1 MDITVSELMGNFM
14 DTPLVVWVKTFGPL
28 GSGSEDKLSMFMDL
42 VDGVFLHKIMTHID
56 PSPTNQRVNK
66 NVNNDVNL
74 RIQNLNIV
82 IRHIKNY
89 YQDSLQ
95 QLILM
100 TLPNVLTIAKDP
112 LSGKG
117 MEEVKRLLLL
127 ILGCAV
133 QCERK
138 EEIIE
143 KIKLLDIEKQA
154 AIVSHIQEVTHNQ
167 ENVLDMQWL
176 ELPDMPPEELN
187 PLSRNMAL
195 HLRKLIDERDECAE
209 VIVELTQEKDYLQSQ
224 QPSNHMGYPCPERNV
239 LGLDGP
245 VSLLSKEDRQHL
257 AVELAD
263 TKAKLRRSRQELE
276 EKTEHL
282 MDTKHEVERLDLEMQ
297 KLKQENMQVLA
308 EARSV
313 RAYRDEVDALREKA
327 ARVDRL
333 DTELSRCK
341 ERLHDVHFYKTRVEE
356 LREDNV
362 TLIDTKAMLEEQL
375 GAARGRCDKLH
386 ELEKENLQ
394 LRSKLHDMEMDRVTD
409 KKRLEELIEENMLLE
424 ISQKQ
429 SMNES
434 THLGWELEQLAKN
447 NDNSDTR
454 KSFVFE
460 LNESTS
466 SRLLKLEKEN
476 QVLQTTIQEL
486 REASLSLEEGQLHTL
501 ELESENQGLCKKLEH
516 LQTLLDQEKQ
526 TTQDMEGLGED
537 LLKDKQKLNKALET
551 LQEDKDRQISELAQE
566 KEHLSQAVSSLRQR
580 AQANSEARVREVE
593 TENRVLHQTI
603 TDTGSKLARLEAQG
617 KQSTKELE
625 TLRERGERCEELER
639 ETAHLGR
646 SKEQLQREVAS
657 LMITCDRAEAL
668 ERDNASLEQD
678 NRRLKKQADTAQ
690 NTSLRLTTLEKDH
703 SLLDQENLELR
714 RTVESLRPAAVRL
727 AQLQQENGEL
737 ERDREEL
744 ARSVEELRSQGKR
757 AERLEMSISSLGQ
770 ENQRLQQSLDNSSTK
785 IQGLER
791 ELRQAEAETGGLRRE
806 LEEVCLVAKRLEA
819 VEKEKR
825 GLEQELGQSEKESK
839 QLEKEARRLWQQ
851 LEVKERVL
859 EESALRLASLEK
871 EGITKE
877 KELERLKEATGKVKE
892 LERENKDL
900 QKQATIDKRTLA
912 TLREDL
918 VNEKLKVQ
926 QQWNELETL
935 SHELEKIG
943 LNREKLLQEEH
954 SCEDNKFKI
963 LESKIESTLKKTLEI
978 REEKIQGLESR
989 LEESSSLNQQLRT
1002 ELSTVKKTLEALRQR
1017 QEEEEA
1023 HSQTQSSTLQAV
1035 GQGQGRPGQKEKWE
1049 TETRE
1054 ATAELLKLKDRL
1066 IDIEKNNATLQTEK
1080 HLLKEQLRQLDTQ
1093 NSQLNAQTVAVQR
1106 QSAVL
1111 QEHNTALHTQTAKL
1125 QVENSTL
1132 NSQSASLM
1140 AQNAVLQGQV
1150 GALESESEAWQR
1162 QREEARVGRESV
1174 LQDHERLLSV
1184 HERQAVEY
1192 EQLIAQ
1198 HATLKGNQR
1207 ALEQEHRTLENKYM
1221 VLLKQKDAMQAL
1233 ESTLQKERES
1243 LGEEIHKNALILGE
1257 NQSLRGEVDRLTQ
1270 THTQLRAE
1278 YDGLQVQTKELKTSL
1293 NGAQLE
1299 VNRWQARYDSMKE
1312 QHQGLD
1318 ISMTKLD
1325 NHCELLTRLKGN
1337 LEEENHHLLSQ
1348 IQMLSQQ
1355 NQTLLERTMESKE
1368 LYHEEQKQ
1376 YIDKLNSL
1384 RRQKEKLEEKIMD
1397 QYKFY
1402 DPTPKKKNHWAG
1414 AKALAKLIKPKNR
1427 QDSSRERVR
1436 SAPDIPL
1443 PEPPTLDF
1451 PDIPPPLPPP
1461 PLPPRQSR
1469 LSLDSVG
1476 NHSQEEN
1483 HHGQG
1488 HSPTLTPTHSSRAL
1502 NDSGVSR
1509 GRELYR
1515 IPGGSSESVNG
1526 TEELYA
1532 RRRGVELGGAA
1543 HSTIANHTST
1553 SGLTPNSSSRPGRRP
1568 KGFIHED
1575 DPRVHSPD
1583 ALFGS
1588 SIHGNAG
1595 YRPGSAELSRNT
1607 SSSNSPVNFKDSLE
1621 RLQGRS
1627 ASLSSDDVVGVSH
1640 DVSHSLSLPRSSTVP
1655 YDTHTHTPTK
1665 RSAPRP
1671 GRHRTSSP
1679 GSDMVTLEEFLEESN
1694 TLSPPTVQTG
1704 SQEDLMEDY
1713 FSRTGERERSTS
1725 GRPALR
1731 DGAKTPTSYVTPTVK
1746 RDTDLQRAGE
1756 VPGRNSKPGQSVRPI
1771 VRLPEGSTST
1781 PQSQT
1786 LPNRA
1791 SNGLGTGGRPSPLGP
1806 PAPRGS
1812 GLGSSSLSRT
1822 FSLASADL
1830 LRSNGPDSYRTDR
1843 EAGGS
1848 PSQSGGGGSVD
1859 VVVRRPGAGA
1869 MARERPHSARL
1880 AGPSDIDPRRLPL
1893 APPKEEPLSLTLPQH
1908 HSSSLSL
1915 QPERYGGRT
1924 TPGSTPRNNGP
1935 STGQQQGRP
1944 NPQQNQKNHR
1954 GEVAMVTPVRAVP
1967 ALRLEEAQEEEVQ
1980 RREAQLQAD
1989 SPLLKKPEVGGGG
2002 GLSCGTEEPPTST
2015 PASPDPNND
2024 PQTVWYEYG
2033 CV

>member
-1 MDITVSELMGNFM
+1 
-14 DTPLVVWVKTFGPL
+14 
-28 GSGSEDKLSMFMDL
+28 
-42 VDGVFLHKIMTHID
+42 
-56 PSPTNQRVNK
+56 
-66 NVNNDVNL
+66 
-74 RIQNLNIV
+74 
-82 IRHIKNY
+82 
-89 YQDSLQ
+89 
-95 QLILM
+95 
-100 TLPNVLTIAKDP
+100 
-112 LSGKG
+112 
-117 MEEVKRLLLL
+117 
-127 ILGCAV
+127 
-133 QCERK
+133 
-138 EEIIE
+138 
-143 KIKLLDIEKQA
+143 
-154 AIVSHIQEVTHNQ
+154 
-167 ENVLDMQWL
+167 
-176 ELPDMPPEELN
+176 
-187 PLSRNMAL
+187 
-195 HLRKLIDERDECAE
+195 
-209 VIVELTQEKDYLQSQ
+209 
-224 QPSNHMGYPCPERNV
+224 
-239 LGLDGP
+239 
-245 VSLLSKEDRQHL
+245 
-257 AVELAD
+257 
-263 TKAKLRRSRQELE
+263 
-276 EKTEHL
+276 

-297 KLKQENMQVLA
+297 KLKQENMQLLA

-327 ARVDRL
+327 AKVDRL

-394 LRSKLHDMEMDRVTD
+394 LRSKLHDMEMDRDTD

-460 LNESTS
+460 LNESAS

-476 QVLQTTIQEL
+476 QGLQTTIQEL
-486 REASLSLEEGQLHTL
+486 REASLSREEGQLHTL
-501 ELESENQGLCKKLEH
+501 ELESENQGLCKKLER

-537 LLKDKQKLNKALET
+537 LLKDKQKLDKALET
-551 LQEDKDRQISELAQE
+551 LQADKDRQISELEQE

-580 AQANSEARVREVE
+580 AQADSEARVREVE

-603 TDTGSKLARLEAQG
+603 TDTRSKLARLETQG

-639 ETAHLGR
+639 ETAHLER

-657 LMITCDRAEAL
+657 LMITCDRAETL

-690 NTSLRLTTLEKDH
+690 NISLRLTTLEKDH

-714 RTVESLRPAAVRL
+714 RTVESLRPATVRL

-737 ERDREEL
+737 EREREEL

-757 AERLEMSISSLGQ
+757 AERLEMSVSSMGQ
-770 ENQRLQQSLDNSSTK
+770 ENQSLQQSLDNSSTK

-806 LEEVCLVAKRLEA
+806 LEEVCLVGKRLEA

-825 GLEQELGQSEKESK
+825 GLEQELGQSEKERK

-851 LEVKERVL
+851 LEVKEGVL
-859 EESALRLASLEK
+859 EEGALRLASLEK

-877 KELERLKEATGKVKE
+877 KELERLKEVTGKVKE
-892 LERENKDL
+892 LERENKEL
-900 QKQATIDKRTLA
+900 QKQATIDKRTLV

-1017 QEEEEA
+1017 QEEEE
-1023 HSQTQSSTLQAV
+1023 
-1035 GQGQGRPGQKEKWE
+1035 GQGWPGQKEKWE

-1066 IDIEKNNATLQTEK
+1066 IDIEKN
-1080 HLLKEQLRQLDTQ
+1080 
-1093 NSQLNAQTVAVQR
+1093 
-1106 QSAVL
+1106 
-1111 QEHNTALHTQTAKL
+1111 
-1125 QVENSTL
+1125 VENSTL

-1184 HERQAVEY
+1184 HERQAAEY

-1207 ALEQEHRTLENKYM
+1207 ALEQEHRTLENKYI
-1221 VLLKQKDAMQAL
+1221 VLLKQKDAMEAL

-1270 THTQLRAE
+1270 THTQLRVE

-1427 QDSSRERVR
+1427 QDGSRERVR

-1443 PEPPTLDF
+1443 PEPPTLEF

-1488 HSPTLTPTHSSRAL
+1488 HSPTLTHSSRGKT
-1502 NDSGVSR
+1502 DTGWV
-1509 GRELYR
+1509 GELK
-1515 IPGGSSESVNG
+1515 E
-1526 TEELYA
+1526 
-1532 RRRGVELGGAA
+1532 
-1543 HSTIANHTST
+1543 
-1553 SGLTPNSSSRPGRRP
+1553 
-1568 KGFIHED
+1568 
-1575 DPRVHSPD
+1575 
-1583 ALFGS
+1583 
-1588 SIHGNAG
+1588 NA
-1595 YRPGSAELSRNT
+1595 
-1607 SSSNSPVNFKDSLE
+1607 V
-1621 RLQGRS
+1621 
-1627 ASLSSDDVVGVSH
+1627 
-1640 DVSHSLSLPRSSTVP
+1640 
-1655 YDTHTHTPTK
+1655 
-1665 RSAPRP
+1665 
-1671 GRHRTSSP
+1671 
-1679 GSDMVTLEEFLEESN
+1679 
-1694 TLSPPTVQTG
+1694 
-1704 SQEDLMEDY
+1704 Y
-1713 FSRTGERERSTS
+1713 FH
-1725 GRPALR
+1725 
-1731 DGAKTPTSYVTPTVK
+1731 
-1746 RDTDLQRAGE
+1746 
-1756 VPGRNSKPGQSVRPI
+1756 
-1771 VRLPEGSTST
+1771 
-1781 PQSQT
+1781 
-1786 LPNRA
+1786 
-1791 SNGLGTGGRPSPLGP
+1791 
-1806 PAPRGS
+1806 
-1812 GLGSSSLSRT
+1812 
-1822 FSLASADL
+1822 L
-1830 LRSNGPDSYRTDR
+1830 LIQDCS
-1843 EAGGS
+1843 
-1848 PSQSGGGGSVD
+1848 
-1859 VVVRRPGAGA
+1859 
-1869 MARERPHSARL
+1869 
-1880 AGPSDIDPRRLPL
+1880 
-1893 APPKEEPLSLTLPQH
+1893 
-1908 HSSSLSL
+1908 
-1915 QPERYGGRT
+1915 
-1924 TPGSTPRNNGP
+1924 
-1935 STGQQQGRP
+1935 
-1944 NPQQNQKNHR
+1944 
-1954 GEVAMVTPVRAVP
+1954 
-1967 ALRLEEAQEEEVQ
+1967 
-1980 RREAQLQAD
+1980 
-1989 SPLLKKPEVGGGG
+1989 
-2002 GLSCGTEEPPTST
+2002 
-2015 PASPDPNND
+2015 
-2024 PQTVWYEYG
+2024 
-2033 CV
+2033 

>member
-1 MDITVSELMGNFM
+1 M

-82 IRHIKNY
+82 IRHVKNY
-89 YQDSLQ
+89 YQVSPVLSVCHCFSL
-95 QLILM
+95 
-100 TLPNVLTIAKDP
+100 
-112 LSGKG
+112 
-117 MEEVKRLLLL
+117 
-127 ILGCAV
+127 

-143 KIKLLDIEKQA
+143 KIKLLDIERQA
-154 AIVSHIQEVTHNQ
+154 AIVYHIQEVTQNQ
-167 ENVLDMQWL
+167 ENVLDLQWL
-176 ELPDMPPEELN
+176 ELPDIPTEELD

-209 VIVELTQEKDYLQSQ
+209 AIVELTQERDYLQSQ
-224 QPSNHMGYPCPERNV
+224 QPSNHLGYPNPERTD
-239 LGLDGP
+239 LGLGGP
-245 VSLLSKEDRQHL
+245 ISRLSKEDRQHL

-276 EKTEHL
+276 EKTEQL

-297 KLKQENMQVLA
+297 KLKQENMQLLA

-327 ARVDRL
+327 AKVDRL

-356 LREDNV
+356 LREDNA
-362 TLIDTKAMLEEQL
+362 TLMETKTLLEEQL
-375 GAARGRCDKLH
+375 GASRGRCDKLH

-394 LRSKLHDMEMDRVTD
+394 LRSKLHDVEMDRDTD
-409 KKRLEELIEENMLLE
+409 KKRLDELIEENMLLE

-434 THLGWELEQLAKN
+434 AHLGWELEQLAKN
-447 NDNSDTR
+447 NDNNDMR

-460 LNESTS
+460 LNESAS

-476 QVLQTTIQEL
+476 QGLQSAIQEL
-486 REASLSLEEGQLHTL
+486 REGSLSLEEDQLNAM
-501 ELESENQGLCKKLEH
+501 ELERENQGLSKK
-516 LQTLLDQEKQ
+516 TLLDQEKQ

-537 LLKDKQKLNKALET
+537 LLKDKQKLEKNLER
-551 LQEDKDRQISELAQE
+551 LQADKNRQISELEQE

-580 AQANSEARVREVE
+580 AQVDSEARVREVE

-603 TDTGSKLARLEAQG
+603 TNTGSKLARLEAQG
-617 KQSTKELE
+617 KQATKELE
-625 TLRERGERCEELER
+625 TLRERGEELER
-639 ETAHLGR
+639 ETTRLER

-657 LMITCDRAEAL
+657 LKITCDRVEAL
-668 ERDNASLEQD
+668 ERDNTSLEQD
-678 NRRLKKQADTAQ
+678 NRRLKKQVDTAQ
-690 NTSLRLTTLEKDH
+690 NVSLHLATLENDH
-703 SLLDQENLELR
+703 SLLDEENQELR

-727 AQLQQENGEL
+727 AQLQQENREL
-737 ERDREEL
+737 EREREDL
-744 ARSVEELRSQGKR
+744 TLSVEELRSQGKR
-757 AERLEMSISSLGQ
+757 AERLELSISSLGQ

-785 IQGLER
+785 LQGLVR
-791 ELRQAEAETGGLRRE
+791 ELRQAETETGVLRRK
-806 LEEVCLVAKRLEA
+806 LEEVRLAGKRLEG

-825 GLEQELGQSEKESK
+825 VLEQELGQSEKERK
-839 QLEKEARRLWQQ
+839 QLEKEAQRLWQQ
-851 LEVKERVL
+851 LEVKEEVL
-859 EESALRLASLEK
+859 EESALKLASLEK

-877 KELERLKEATGKVKE
+877 KELERLKEVAGIVKE
-892 LERENKDL
+892 LESQNKEQ

-926 QQWNELETL
+926 QQWNELEIL
-935 SHELEKIG
+935 SDELEKTG
-943 LNREKLLQEEH
+943 LNRDKLLQEEN
-954 SCEDNKFKI
+954 SCEDNKYKI

-978 REEKIQGLESR
+978 REEKIHGLESR

-1002 ELSTVKKTLEALRQR
+1002 ELSTI
-1017 QEEEEA
+1017 
-1023 HSQTQSSTLQAV
+1023 QSSTQQAAV
-1035 GQGQGRPGQKEKWE
+1035 QGQVQGHSQRQEKWE
-1049 TETRE
+1049 TVTRE

-1080 HLLKEQLRQLDTQ
+1080 HLLKDQLRQLDNQ
-1093 NSQLNAQTVAVQR
+1093 NSQLNAQNVALQR
-1106 QSAVL
+1106 QAVAL
-1111 QEHNTALHTQTAKL
+1111 QQHNTALHKQTAKL

-1162 QREEARVGRESV
+1162 QREESRVGREGV

-1192 EQLIAQ
+1192 EQLITQ

-1207 ALEQEHRTLENKYM
+1207 ALEKEHRALENKYI
-1221 VLLKQKDAMQAL
+1221 VLLKQKDAMEAV

-1243 LGEEIHKNALILGE
+1243 LGEEIHKNVLILGE

-1270 THTQLRAE
+1270 THSQLRAE
-1278 YDGLQVQTKELKTSL
+1278 YDGLQVQTKELKTGL
-1293 NGAQLE
+1293 NRAQLE

-1325 NHCELLTRLKGN
+1325 SHCELLTRLKGN

-1402 DPTPKKKNHWAG
+1402 DSTPKKLVLLH
-1414 AKALAKLIKPKNR
+1414 
-1427 QDSSRERVR
+1427 
-1436 SAPDIPL
+1436 
-1443 PEPPTLDF
+1443 F
-1451 PDIPPPLPPP
+1451 
-1461 PLPPRQSR
+1461 
-1469 LSLDSVG
+1469 
-1476 NHSQEEN
+1476 
-1483 HHGQG
+1483 
-1488 HSPTLTPTHSSRAL
+1488 
-1502 NDSGVSR
+1502 
-1509 GRELYR
+1509 ELLMYR
-1515 IPGGSSESVNG
+1515 
-1526 TEELYA
+1526 
-1532 RRRGVELGGAA
+1532 
-1543 HSTIANHTST
+1543 
-1553 SGLTPNSSSRPGRRP
+1553 
-1568 KGFIHED
+1568 
-1575 DPRVHSPD
+1575 
-1583 ALFGS
+1583 
-1588 SIHGNAG
+1588 
-1595 YRPGSAELSRNT
+1595 
-1607 SSSNSPVNFKDSLE
+1607 
-1621 RLQGRS
+1621 
-1627 ASLSSDDVVGVSH
+1627 
-1640 DVSHSLSLPRSSTVP
+1640 
-1655 YDTHTHTPTK
+1655 
-1665 RSAPRP
+1665 
-1671 GRHRTSSP
+1671 
-1679 GSDMVTLEEFLEESN
+1679 
-1694 TLSPPTVQTG
+1694 
-1704 SQEDLMEDY
+1704 EDLVVDY
-1713 FSRTGERERSTS
+1713 FNPLEQRERSTLC
-1725 GRPALR
+1725 RPSPLR
-1731 DGAKTPTSYVTPTVK
+1731 DGAKTPTSYVTPT
-1746 RDTDLQRAGE
+1746 G
-1756 VPGRNSKPGQSVRPI
+1756 PGRTSKPGQSVKPS
-1771 VRLPEGSTST
+1771 VRLQEGSTSM
-1781 PQSQT
+1781 PQSHSQT
-1786 LPNRA
+1786 LPNRT
-1791 SNGLGTGGRPSPLGP
+1791 SNGLGTGGRPLPLGP
-1806 PAPRGS
+1806 FAPCGG

-1830 LRSNGPDSYRTDR
+1830 LRSNGPGSYRPDM

-1848 PSQSGGGGSVD
+1848 PSRGGGDG
-1859 VVVRRPGAGA
+1859 VVRRPGAGA
-1869 MARERPHSARL
+1869 TAMERPQSARL
-1880 AGPSDIDPRRLPL
+1880 AGPLDVDPRRLSL
-1893 APPKEEPLSLTLPQH
+1893 APPKEEPLSLAPPQH

-1915 QPERYGGRT
+1915 QP
-1924 TPGSTPRNNGP
+1924 
-1935 STGQQQGRP
+1935 
-1944 NPQQNQKNHR
+1944 K
-1954 GEVAMVTPVRAVP
+1954 
-1967 ALRLEEAQEEEVQ
+1967 LEEPHEGDA
-1980 RREAQLQAD
+1980 RLQAD
-1989 SPLLKKPEVGGGG
+1989 SPLLKKPEVGEGGG
-2002 GLSCGTEEPPTST
+2002 GLSCSTEEHPRSTS
-2015 PASPDPNND
+2015 ASPDPNNN

>member
-1 MDITVSELMGNFM
+1 H
-14 DTPLVVWVKTFGPL
+14 VKC
-28 GSGSEDKLSMFMDL
+28 
-42 VDGVFLHKIMTHID
+42 
-56 PSPTNQRVNK
+56 
-66 NVNNDVNL
+66 
-74 RIQNLNIV
+74 
-82 IRHIKNY
+82 
-89 YQDSLQ
+89 
-95 QLILM
+95 
-100 TLPNVLTIAKDP
+100 LP
-112 LSGKG
+112 
-117 MEEVKRLLLL
+117 LLLPL
-127 ILGCAV
+127 

-327 ARVDRL
+327 AKVDRL

-447 NDNSDTR
+447 NDNTPPPCAAR
-454 KSFVFE
+454 KSFVCE

-501 ELESENQGLCKKLEH
+501 ELESENQGLCKK
-516 LQTLLDQEKQ
+516 TLLDQEKQ

-678 NRRLKKQADTAQ
+678 NRRLKKQADMAQ

-727 AQLQQENGEL
+727 AQLQQENEEL

-757 AERLEMSISSLGQ
+757 AERLEISISSLGQ

-892 LERENKDL
+892 LERENKEL

-1184 HERQAVEY
+1184 HERQAAEY

-1221 VLLKQKDAMQAL
+1221 VLLKQKDAMEAL

-1278 YDGLQVQTKELKTSL
+1278 YDVLQVQTKELKTSL

-1488 HSPTLTPTHSSRAL
+1488 HSPTLTPTHSSR
-1502 NDSGVSR
+1502 GK
-1509 GRELYR
+1509 
-1515 IPGGSSESVNG
+1515 
-1526 TEELYA
+1526 T
-1532 RRRGVELGGAA
+1532 
-1543 HSTIANHTST
+1543 
-1553 SGLTPNSSSRPGRRP
+1553 
-1568 KGFIHED
+1568 
-1575 DPRVHSPD
+1575 
-1583 ALFGS
+1583 
-1588 SIHGNAG
+1588 
-1595 YRPGSAELSRNT
+1595 
-1607 SSSNSPVNFKDSLE
+1607 
-1621 RLQGRS
+1621 
-1627 ASLSSDDVVGVSH
+1627 
-1640 DVSHSLSLPRSSTVP
+1640 
-1655 YDTHTHTPTK
+1655 DT
-1665 RSAPRP
+1665 
-1671 GRHRTSSP
+1671 
-1679 GSDMVTLEEFLEESN
+1679 
-1694 TLSPPTVQTG
+1694 
-1704 SQEDLMEDY
+1704 
-1713 FSRTGERERSTS
+1713 
-1725 GRPALR
+1725 
-1731 DGAKTPTSYVTPTVK
+1731 
-1746 RDTDLQRAGE
+1746 
-1756 VPGRNSKPGQSVRPI
+1756 
-1771 VRLPEGSTST
+1771 
-1781 PQSQT
+1781 
-1786 LPNRA
+1786 
-1791 SNGLGTGGRPSPLGP
+1791 
-1806 PAPRGS
+1806 
-1812 GLGSSSLSRT
+1812 
-1822 FSLASADL
+1822 
-1830 LRSNGPDSYRTDR
+1830 
-1843 EAGGS
+1843 
-1848 PSQSGGGGSVD
+1848 GGGGWVGELKGNA
-1859 VVVRRPGAGA
+1859 VYF
-1869 MARERPHSARL
+1869 RL
-1880 AGPSDIDPRRLPL
+1880 LIQDCS
-1893 APPKEEPLSLTLPQH
+1893 
-1908 HSSSLSL
+1908 
-1915 QPERYGGRT
+1915 
-1924 TPGSTPRNNGP
+1924 
-1935 STGQQQGRP
+1935 
-1944 NPQQNQKNHR
+1944 
-1954 GEVAMVTPVRAVP
+1954 
-1967 ALRLEEAQEEEVQ
+1967 
-1980 RREAQLQAD
+1980 
-1989 SPLLKKPEVGGGG
+1989 
-2002 GLSCGTEEPPTST
+2002 
-2015 PASPDPNND
+2015 
-2024 PQTVWYEYG
+2024 
-2033 CV
+2033 

>member
-1 MDITVSELMGNFM
+1 GFCLLSCLAEMFLLFQMT
-14 DTPLVVWVKTFGPL
+14 VKTFGPL

-82 IRHIKNY
+82 IRHVKNY
-89 YQDSLQ
+89 YQVS
-95 QLILM
+95 
-100 TLPNVLTIAKDP
+100 PVLWF
-112 LSGKG
+112 LSVMSSSFSSTGNS

-143 KIKLLDIEKQA
+143 KIKLLDIERQA
-154 AIVSHIQEVTHNQ
+154 AIVYHIQEVTQNQ
-167 ENVLDMQWL
+167 ENVLDLQWL
-176 ELPDMPPEELN
+176 ELPDIPTEELD

-209 VIVELTQEKDYLQSQ
+209 AIVELTQERDYLQSQ
-224 QPSNHMGYPCPERNV
+224 QPSNHLGYPNPERTD
-239 LGLDGP
+239 LGLGGP
-245 VSLLSKEDRQHL
+245 ISRLSKEDRQHL

-276 EKTEHL
+276 EKTEQL

-297 KLKQENMQVLA
+297 KLKQENMQLLA

-327 ARVDRL
+327 AKVDRL

-356 LREDNV
+356 LREDNA
-362 TLIDTKAMLEEQL
+362 TLMETKTLLEEQL
-375 GAARGRCDKLH
+375 GASRGRCDKLH

-394 LRSKLHDMEMDRVTD
+394 LRSKLHDVEMDRDTD
-409 KKRLEELIEENMLLE
+409 KKRLDELIEENMLLE

-434 THLGWELEQLAKN
+434 AHLGWELEQLAKN
-447 NDNSDTR
+447 NDNNDMR

-460 LNESTS
+460 LNESAS

-476 QVLQTTIQEL
+476 QGLQSAIQEL
-486 REASLSLEEGQLHTL
+486 REGSLSLEEDQLNAM
-501 ELESENQGLCKKLEH
+501 ELERENQGLSKKLECM
-516 LQTLLDQEKQ
+516 QTLLDQEKQ

-537 LLKDKQKLNKALET
+537 LLKDKQKLEKNLER
-551 LQEDKDRQISELAQE
+551 LQADKNRQISELEQE

-580 AQANSEARVREVE
+580 AQVDSEARVREVE

-603 TDTGSKLARLEAQG
+603 TNTGSKLARLEAQG
-617 KQSTKELE
+617 KQATKELE
-625 TLRERGERCEELER
+625 TLRERGEELER
-639 ETAHLGR
+639 ETTRLER
-646 SKEQLQREVAS
+646 SKEQLQREVREVAS
-657 LMITCDRAEAL
+657 LKITCDRVEAL
-668 ERDNASLEQD
+668 ERDNTSLEQD
-678 NRRLKKQADTAQ
+678 NRRLKKQVDTAQ
-690 NTSLRLTTLEKDH
+690 NVSLHLATLENDH
-703 SLLDQENLELR
+703 SLLDEENQELR

-727 AQLQQENGEL
+727 AQLQQENREL
-737 ERDREEL
+737 EREREDL
-744 ARSVEELRSQGKR
+744 TLSVEELRSQGKR
-757 AERLEMSISSLGQ
+757 AERLELSISSLGQ

-785 IQGLER
+785 LQGLVR
-791 ELRQAEAETGGLRRE
+791 ELRQAETETGVLRRK
-806 LEEVCLVAKRLEA
+806 LEEVRLAGKRLEG

-825 GLEQELGQSEKESK
+825 VLEQELGQSEKERK
-839 QLEKEARRLWQQ
+839 QLEKEAQRLWQQ
-851 LEVKERVL
+851 LEVKEEVL
-859 EESALRLASLEK
+859 EESALKLASLEK

-877 KELERLKEATGKVKE
+877 KELERLKEVAGIVKE
-892 LERENKDL
+892 LESQNKEQ

-926 QQWNELETL
+926 QQWNELEIL
-935 SHELEKIG
+935 SDELEKTG
-943 LNREKLLQEEH
+943 LNRDKLLQEEN
-954 SCEDNKFKI
+954 SCEDNKYKI

-978 REEKIQGLESR
+978 REEKIHGLESR

-1002 ELSTVKKTLEALRQR
+1002 ELSTLKKTLEALRQR

-1023 HSQTQSSTLQAV
+1023 HSQIQSSTQQAAV
-1035 GQGQGRPGQKEKWE
+1035 QGQVQGHSQRQEKWE
-1049 TETRE
+1049 TVTRE

-1080 HLLKEQLRQLDTQ
+1080 HLLKDQLRQLDNQ
-1093 NSQLNAQTVAVQR
+1093 NSQLNAQNVALQR
-1106 QSAVL
+1106 QAVAL
-1111 QEHNTALHTQTAKL
+1111 QQHNTALHKQTAKL

-1162 QREEARVGRESV
+1162 QREESRVGREGV

-1192 EQLIAQ
+1192 EQLITQ

-1207 ALEQEHRTLENKYM
+1207 ALEKEHRALENKYI
-1221 VLLKQKDAMQAL
+1221 VLLKQKDAMEAV

-1243 LGEEIHKNALILGE
+1243 LGEEIHKNVLILGE

-1270 THTQLRAE
+1270 THSQLRAE
-1278 YDGLQVQTKELKTSL
+1278 YDGLQVQTKELKTGL
-1293 NGAQLE
+1293 NRAQLE

-1325 NHCELLTRLKGN
+1325 SHCELLTRLKGN

-1402 DPTPKKKNHWAG
+1402 DSTPKKRNHWAG
-1414 AKALAKLIKPKNR
+1414 AKALAKLIKPKIR

-1451 PDIPPPLPPP
+1451 PDVPPPTPPP
-1461 PLPPRQSR
+1461 PLPPRQSC
-1469 LSLDSVG
+1469 LSLDSVW
-1476 NHSQEEN
+1476 NHSLEEN

-1488 HSPTLTPTHSSRAL
+1488 HIPALTPTPTYSSRGKTDRGDVYSSRVVLSL
-1502 NDSGVSR
+1502 N
-1509 GRELYR
+1509 
-1515 IPGGSSESVNG
+1515 NG
-1526 TEELYA
+1526 
-1532 RRRGVELGGAA
+1532 
-1543 HSTIANHTST
+1543 ICST
-1553 SGLTPNSSSRPGRRP
+1553 SPLFFHKRY
-1568 KGFIHED
+1568 
-1575 DPRVHSPD
+1575 HSENVVP
-1583 ALFGS
+1583 
-1588 SIHGNAG
+1588 SISFSAG

-1607 SSSNSPVNFKDSLE
+1607 SSSNSPVNCKDSLE
-1621 RLQGRS
+1621 HLQNRS
-1627 ASLSSDDVVGVSH
+1627 ASLSSDDVVGLSH
-1640 DVSHSLSLPRSSTVP
+1640 DVSHSLTLPRSAT
-1655 YDTHTHTPTK
+1655 YATHAHTLVE
-1665 RSAPRP
+1665 RSAPWP
-1671 GRHRTSSP
+1671 GHHRTSSP
-1679 GSDMVTLEEFLEESN
+1679 GSEMVTLEEFLEESN
-1694 TLSPPTVQTG
+1694 TLSPPTSIHQTT
-1704 SQEDLMEDY
+1704 SREDLVVDY
-1713 FSRTGERERSTS
+1713 FNPLEQRERSTLC
-1725 GRPALR
+1725 RPSPLR

-1746 RDTDLQRAGE
+1746 RDTDPHRAGE
-1756 VPGRNSKPGQSVRPI
+1756 GPGRTSKPGQSVKPS
-1771 VRLPEGSTST
+1771 VRLQEGSTSM
-1781 PQSQT
+1781 PQSHSQT
-1786 LPNRA
+1786 LPNRT
-1791 SNGLGTGGRPSPLGP
+1791 SNGLGTGGRPLPLGP
-1806 PAPRGS
+1806 FAPCGG

-1830 LRSNGPDSYRTDR
+1830 LRSNGPGSYRPDM

-1848 PSQSGGGGSVD
+1848 PSRGGGDG
-1859 VVVRRPGAGA
+1859 VVRRPGAGA
-1869 MARERPHSARL
+1869 TAMERPQSARL
-1880 AGPSDIDPRRLPL
+1880 AGPLDVDPRRLSL
-1893 APPKEEPLSLTLPQH
+1893 APPKEEPLSLAPPQH

-1915 QPERYGGRT
+1915 QPKCYGGRT
-1924 TPGSTPRNNGP
+1924 TPGSTPRNNSP
-1935 STGQQQGRP
+1935 SSGLQPQGHP
-1944 NPQQNQKNHR
+1944 TPQKNHLR
-1954 GEVAMVTPVRAVP
+1954 EVAMLRAAP
-1967 ALRLEEAQEEEVQ
+1967 ALRLEEPHEGDA
-1980 RREAQLQAD
+1980 RLQAD
-1989 SPLLKKPEVGGGG
+1989 SPLLKKPEVGEGGG
-2002 GLSCGTEEPPTST
+2002 GLSCSTEEHPRSTS
-2015 PASPDPNND
+2015 ASPDPNNN